1 MWILSWDSVRFFA
14 LSICLAA
21 LAAVLASCGGE
32 DEPPAQAWADDVC
45 TRINTWGQE
54 LRDIATGGSVA
65 EIQQALDQAV
75 TATDDLVT
83 DLQEIGPPETE
94 SGAEAKAAVDELAGS
109 TKERVDRVRA
119 EAEDA
124 EGSSD
129 LLQLAASVATE
140 LDAAQQEARATF
152 DQVSDLDPSGEL
164 REGIESSEACDELR
178 AAVGQG
184 E

>member
-1 MWILSWDSVRFFA
+1 VRFIA
-14 LSICLAA
+14 LFSCVV
-21 LAAVLASCGGE
+21 AVAVVLTGCGGE

-45 TRINTWGQE
+45 TRIDAWGQE

-75 TATDDLVT
+75 AATGDLVT
-83 DLQEIGPPETE
+83 DLQEIGAPDTE
-94 SGAEAKAAVDELAGS
+94 SGAEAKAEVDALAES
-109 TKERVDRVRA
+109 TRERVDRVRA

-129 LLQLAASVATE
+129 LLQLAANVATE

-152 DQVSDLDPSGEL
+152 DRVSDLDPSGEL
-164 REGIESSEACDELR
+164 REGIENSEACDELR

>member
-1 MWILSWDSVRFFA
+1 MWILSWDSVRFLA

-75 TATDDLVT
+75 SATGDLVT
-83 DLQEIGPPETE
+83 DLREIGPPDTE
-94 SGAEAKAAVDELAGS
+94 SGAEAKAEVDALAES
-109 TKERVDRVRA
+109 TQERVERVRA

-129 LLQLAASVATE
+129 LLQLAANVATE

-152 DQVSDLDPSGEL
+152 DRVSDLDASGEL

>member
-1 MWILSWDSVRFFA
+1 MWILSWDSMRLLA
-14 LSICLAA
+14 LSICVVAVA
-21 LAAVLASCGGE
+21 IVLAGCGGE

-45 TRINTWGQE
+45 TRIDAWGQE
-54 LRDIATGGSVA
+54 LRDIAAGGSVA

-75 TATDDLVT
+75 TATGDLVAE
-83 DLQEIGPPETE
+83 LREIGPPETE
-94 SGAEAKAAVDELAGS
+94 SGAEAKAEVDTLAES
-109 TKERVDRVRA
+109 TQERVERVRT

-129 LLQLAASVATE
+129 LLQLAANVATE

-152 DQVSDLDPSGEL
+152 DRVSELDPSGEL
-164 REGIESSEACDELR
+164 REGIDSSEACDELR
-178 AAVGQG
+178 ATVGQG